1 MKFFILGSDP
11 PPTMKIF
18 SMYFFSETRPL
29 LGHFKVTI
37 SCNLDVAIL
46 NVCLILCPGEIK
58 VEAGTPDSLERR
70 NGLLHLILNDV

>member
-1 MKFFILGSDP
+1 MLTDITDDDTPEMLGV
-11 PPTMKIF
+11 
-18 SMYFFSETRPL
+18 
-29 LGHFKVTI
+29 GVTI